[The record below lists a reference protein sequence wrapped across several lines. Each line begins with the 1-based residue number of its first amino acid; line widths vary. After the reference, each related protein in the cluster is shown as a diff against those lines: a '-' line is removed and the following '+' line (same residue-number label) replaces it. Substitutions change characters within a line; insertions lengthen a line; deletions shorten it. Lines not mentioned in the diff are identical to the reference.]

1 MLLEPILAG
10 SPADR
15 EEGSLERH
23 WSKSSL
29 HLWESDTFCESSDT
43 FELNGAWS
51 VVRQG
56 LSYCEKQINSVC
68 LMYLH
73 WKVF

>member
-1 MLLEPILAG
+1 MLLELTLAG

-15 EEGSLERH
+15 EEGSLESH
-23 WSKSSL
+23 WRKSSL

-43 FELNGAWS
+43 FELNCAWS
-51 VVRQG
+51 VVSQG
-56 LSYCEKQINSVC
+56 LSYREKQINSVC

-73 WKVF
+73 WKMF